1 MPESVTP
8 PDVMGRELP
17 YSQEAELA
25 VIGSALFNSA
35 SVAESAE
42 IVKSSDFYF
51 PQNREIYSAILELF
65 NQNEAIDFITVSEV
79 LGKKDKLEAVG
90 GMDYLK
96 TAAAN
101 VPTTRHVGYYSQIIK
116 DKSTLR
122 SLIQN
127 ANAIADMAYGESDRV
142 ERIVDKA
149 GQLVFDVSSD
159 RENGSILPI
168 SEIFKESYQKL
179 VENSLSG
186 NGLTGLDT
194 GFTELNRRTGGM
206 HGGELILI
214 AGRPGMGKSSFAVNI
229 AEHVSIN
236 DKKTVAIFN
245 LEMPREQIVNRI
257 ICSQAYVN
265 SNKIRTGDMTGED
278 WEKIGAVIDRVAT
291 APIHIDDTAS
301 VTVSEIR
308 AKCRR
313 LKQTHNLELIV
324 IDYLQLMQSS
334 GRADNRQQEI
344 SEISRSLKILAK
356 ELNIPVIALSQLSR
370 TVESRSDKRPM
381 LSDLRE
387 SGAIE
392 QDADIVMFL
401 YRDDYYNPDSE
412 KKNLAECIIA
422 KNRSGETGKFDLGWK
437 GEFTKFSNVEFHVK
451 DEQ

>member
-1 MPESVTP
+1 MPESFTP
-8 PDVMGRELP
+8 PDVMGRDLP

-25 VIGSALFNSA
+25 VIGSALYNSS

-51 PQNREIYSAILELF
+51 PQNREIYAAILELF

-79 LGKKDKLEAVG
+79 LSKKDKLEAVG
-90 GMDYLK
+90 GMEYLK
-96 TAAAN
+96 TAAEN

-127 ANAIADMAYGESDRV
+127 ANAIADMAYGENDRV

-168 SEIFKESYQKL
+168 SDIFKDSYQKL
-179 VENSLSG
+179 VENSLNGS
-186 NGLTGLDT
+186 GLTGLDT

-229 AEHVSIN
+229 AEHVAIN
-236 DKKTVAIFN
+236 NKKAVAIFN

-265 SNKIRTGDMTGED
+265 SNKIRTGDMNGED
-278 WEKIGAVIDRVAT
+278 WEKIGAIIDRVA
-291 APIHIDDTAS
+291 
-301 VTVSEIR
+301 
-308 AKCRR
+308 
-313 LKQTHNLELIV
+313 
-324 IDYLQLMQSS
+324 
-334 GRADNRQQEI
+334 
-344 SEISRSLKILAK
+344 
-356 ELNIPVIALSQLSR
+356 
-370 TVESRSDKRPM
+370 
-381 LSDLRE
+381 
-387 SGAIE
+387 
-392 QDADIVMFL
+392 
-401 YRDDYYNPDSE
+401 
-412 KKNLAECIIA
+412 
-422 KNRSGETGKFDLGWK
+422 
-437 GEFTKFSNVEFHVK
+437 
-451 DEQ
+451 